1 MEENFQ
7 MSHGYLNEI
16 PYHDVTYLQVSCSHI
31 FAAANIVGAGSRCRG
46 LYEPMSTSGYIDQTK
61 TLLLCPDIAGDSQP
75 RAMF

>member
-16 PYHDVTYLQVSCSHI
+16 PYHDVTYLLVTCSHI
-31 FAAANIVGAGSRCRG
+31 FAAANIVGAGSRTQDDHSAPG
-46 LYEPMSTSGYIDQTK
+46 
-61 TLLLCPDIAGDSQP
+61 IAGDSRP